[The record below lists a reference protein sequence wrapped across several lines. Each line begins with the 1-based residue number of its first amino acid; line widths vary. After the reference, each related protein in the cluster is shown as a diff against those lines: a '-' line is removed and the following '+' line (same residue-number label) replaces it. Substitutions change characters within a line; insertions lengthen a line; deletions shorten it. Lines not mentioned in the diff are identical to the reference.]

1 MKNKAPGYI
10 KLLAHSRNSTNIPGV
25 RDIRTA
31 SSMFMTREERES
43 LGWAMDFRSLGKEA
57 RREKD
62 KFARQ
67 DTVLEKFRGN
77 YFKAR
82 ERLAATISKNKA
94 MMELRHELQQS
105 RRDGDE
111 PEAQTPNSAEGKP
124 PVGENSF
131 NHVELRY

>member
-31 SSMFMTREERES
+31 SSLFMTREERES
-43 LGWAMDFRSLGKEA
+43 LGWAMDFSALGPEA

-67 DTVLEKFRGN
+67 DSVREKFQEN

-82 ERLAATISKNKA
+82 ERLAATINKNKA
-94 MMELRHELQQS
+94 MMELRHELQQ
-105 RRDGDE
+105 RRRAGEE
-111 PEAQTPNSAEGKP
+111 PASQASNSGEVKL
-124 PVGENSF
+124 PVGESSF
-131 NHVELRY
+131 NHVELRF

>member
-43 LGWAMDFRSLGKEA
+43 LGWAMDFKALRPEA

-67 DTVLEKFRGN
+67 DAVLEKFREN

-82 ERLAATISKNKA
+82 ERLAATINKNKA

-105 RRDGDE
+105 RRDGEE
-111 PEAQTPNSAEGKP
+111 PEAQTPNSGEVKL
-124 PVGENSF
+124 PVGENTF